1 MKLLLLL
8 LALILGLLPLSA
20 SPLAQAPTPNKS
32 GVSVSLVHLV
42 VRNPE
47 EHKKLW
53 VDMLG
58 AQVTSS
64 GSLELIKVPG
74 LFITLEKGEPTGPSN
89 GAAVNHIGL
98 WIKDYGTVKAK
109 VTAAALTTISDNYK
123 AEGCASAPGTPACQM
138 TVAFPDGVGVEFTE
152 DKQLSSISAGHHIH
166 MQTTDPQGLRAWYAS
181 TLGATEGMRRGVI
194 MAAMFERL
202 EVDFNKAAQA
212 QVPSRGRAI
221 DHFGLEVKGL
231 DAFSKKLEAA
241 GLKLDSAIQVIPG
254 TKIRRVFITDP
265 VGARIALI
273 EGLPAN

>member
-1 MKLLLLL
+1 MKLLL
-8 LALILGLLPLSA
+8 ALMILSLLPVSQSA
-20 SPLAQAPTPNKS
+20 LAQAPAPNKS
-32 GVSVSLVHLV
+32 GVSVSFVHLI

-64 GSLELIKVPG
+64 GSLELIKIPG

-89 GAAVNHIGL
+89 GGAVNHVGL
-98 WIKDYGTVKAK
+98 WIKDYPTVKAK
-109 VTAAALTTISDNYK
+109 VTAAALTIISDPYK

-152 DKQLSSISAGHHIH
+152 DKQLASTSAGHHIH
-166 MQTTDPQGLRAWYAS
+166 MQATDPQGIRAWYAS

-194 MAAMFERL
+194 MAAMFEHL

-212 QVPSRGRAI
+212 QAPSRGRAI

-231 DAFSKKLEAA
+231 DAYSKKLVAA
-241 GLKLDSAIQVIPG
+241 GLKLDSPIQVISG
-254 TKIRRVFITDP
+254 TKIRRAFITDP